1 MQLIHSTY
9 KSLQCFS
16 MKIILS
22 GLYGTKPLEFT
33 YRPFKLIELFRI
45 AKELNF
51 DGVDYIATIPD
62 IFTTPKKPLA
72 LSKEYG
78 IPIISIHSSMHLLF
92 YTPSFFFNR
101 LISMISLFPD
111 CKVFNFHLSGF
122 VNHFQKNGRNLKQ
135 FFYLAKQKGV
145 TLSIESNPLLKGLQY
160 YPKVTYDPELFAQYC
175 IANNL
180 PITFDTAHVAHCN
193 YDIVAFFRKYNKH
206 IKLIHLSDSIGSIQH
221 LSLGKGNLPIKD
233 LLKEIKKSSFNQF
246 IVFEIHNFPK
256 GITIKEKT
264 EEIRNSLN
272 MVKQYAI

>member
-1 MQLIHSTY
+1 
-9 KSLQCFS
+9 

-22 GLYGTKPLEFT
+22 GIYGTKPLEFT

-45 AKELNF
+45 AKELSL

-62 IFTTPKKPLA
+62 LFSTPKIPLA

-78 IPIISIHSSMHLLF
+78 VPIIGIHAPMHLLF

-101 LISMISLFPD
+101 LINMISFFPD

-122 VNHFQKNGRNLKQ
+122 VNHLQKNGRNLKQ
-135 FFYLAKQKGV
+135 FSYLAKEHGV
-145 TLSIESNPLLKGLQY
+145 TLSIESNPLLAGLQY
-160 YPKVTYDPELFAQYC
+160 YPKVTYDPETFAEYC

-180 PITFDTAHVAHCN
+180 PITFDTTHVAHCN

-221 LSLGKGNLPIKD
+221 LSLGKGNLPVKE
-233 LLKEIKKSSFNQF
+233 LLKEIRKSSFNQF
-246 IVFEIHNFPK
+246 LEFEICNFPN
-256 GITIKEKT
+256 GTTVKEKT
-264 EEIRNSLN
+264 EEIRKSFN
-272 MVKQYAI
+272 MVKQYAM

>member
-1 MQLIHSTY
+1 
-9 KSLQCFS
+9 
-16 MKIILS
+16 MKILLS
-22 GLYGTKPLEFT
+22 RLDGIKSLEFT
-33 YRPFKLIELFRI
+33 HHPFKLIELFRL

-51 DGVDYIATIPD
+51 DGVDYTATIPD
-62 IFTTPKKPLA
+62 IFSVPRIPLA

-78 IPIISIHSSMHLLF
+78 QSILAIHAPMHLLF

-101 LISMISLFPD
+101 LMNMVSLFPE

-122 VNHFQKNGRNLKQ
+122 INHIQKNGGNLKQ
-135 FFYLAKQKGV
+135 FSYLAKKHGV

-175 IANNL
+175 IVNNL

-193 YDIVAFFRKYNKH
+193 YDIVSFFRKYSKY

-233 LLKEIKKSSFNQF
+233 LLKEIKRSSFNEL
-246 IVFEIHNFPK
+246 IEFEICHFPK

-272 MVKQYAI
+272 MVKQYAM